1 MVEKEEGEME
11 VEVEDQDKVEAEDRV
26 VVEDKVVAEDKAVA
40 EDKVAKG
47 AEKVA
52 GDHLVES
59 LVEKEE
65 GEMEVEVEGQHKVEV
80 EDKVVAEDKE
90 VAEDKAV
97 AEDKMAKGAKKVAG
111 DHLVEKEEEEVEAED
126 QDKAGA
132 EDKKEEENKGVKL
145 TVKTVEKS
153 EMGAVEMEV
162 EAKMAK
168 TAKDREADLG
178 QKVVKLVKMNQGMAQ
193 VGKVHIKSKT
203 IRERGT
209 RLERE
214 GDQKKPRSGSSPRL
228 IHRVIICLSL
238 WNGRA
243 LKTIRSAFYARP
255 LPPLQSNAYASGR
268 QEGRGGELLGQSM
281 SVEHAS
287 AHSSPQ

>member
-1 MVEKEEGEME
+1 
-11 VEVEDQDKVEAEDRV
+11 
-26 VVEDKVVAEDKAVA
+26 
-40 EDKVAKG
+40 
-47 AEKVA
+47 
-52 GDHLVES
+52 
-59 LVEKEE
+59 
-65 GEMEVEVEGQHKVEV
+65 MEVEVEGQHKVEV
-80 EDKVVAEDKE
+80 EDKV

-132 EDKKEEENKGVKL
+132 EDKEEEENKGVKL

>member
-1 MVEKEEGEME
+1 MVEKEEEEME

-40 EDKVAKG
+40 EDKVVKG

-80 EDKVVAEDKE
+80 EDKV

-132 EDKKEEENKGVKL
+132 EDKEEEENKGVKL